1 MPEAKIR
8 HSDNDSSTAV
18 SVARTVA
25 AVLEALR
32 SRCRYNGACIVPAQV
47 PFCSTAVVIK
57 KQLYRPLI
65 LLKTA
70 TAVAVYAYVANLSS
84 LLQYYS
90 KRSKFA
96 IVH

>member
-18 SVARTVA
+18 SVARNVA

-32 SRCRYNGACIVPAQV
+32 SRCRYNGHAFRAAAQV
-47 PFCSTAVVIK
+47 PFCSTAFVIK

-70 TAVAVYAYVANLSS
+70 TAIAVYAYVANLSS
-84 LLQYYS
+84 LLQY
-90 KRSKFA
+90 
-96 IVH
+96 